1 MQIWAGNRDIPE
13 VMFWLVLE
21 EEYKKSSAESELEA
35 CQTSVM
41 VHGQGCQLEN
51 LDFTSMRI

>member
-1 MQIWAGNRDIPE
+1 MQIWAGSRDIPE
-13 VMFWLVLE
+13 VMFWLVF

-51 LDFTSMRI
+51 LDFICMRI

>member
-21 EEYKKSSAESELEA
+21 EEYKKSSAERELEA
-35 CQTSVM
+35 C
-41 VHGQGCQLEN
+41 
-51 LDFTSMRI
+51 